1 MRGSVGLVATLA
13 LAMGAGPVLVHGLT
27 AMSPLVVAD
36 LGLTRTQF
44 GSLATLTF
52 LVAGLSSGL
61 AGALVDRISERRT
74 MVLLFVGSA
83 LTIWAAAAAPGYLW
97 LVLAVVLS
105 GAVQA
110 VSNPVTNRV
119 VSWVDDPG
127 RRGTVLGVKQ
137 AGVQMAQASA
147 GLVLP
152 ALALAVGWRWSLATA
167 TAVSLAGLVLVVRH
181 VRTPGRAAAEHATAR
196 RPRVRLPAAVWWLAA
211 FAFLS
216 GCALQATNVYLPLYG
231 YQAVGLA
238 GAAAG
243 ALTAVVGGV
252 GLVARILWGRM
263 VGRVPAPRA
272 PLLVLVAGSLLG
284 LGLILLAET
293 AGAALLWVGTAVFAA
308 TGIAANVVLMVT
320 VIRVVPPALVGRATG
335 ALATGLYL
343 GFAVGP
349 VTFGRVVDTTGDYR
363 VGWLGA
369 VAMFAVGGVL
379 VLLRRDWT
387 PRQR

>member
-167 TAVSLAGLVLVVRH
+167 AAVSLAGLVLVVRH

-363 VGWLGA
+363 AGWLGA
-369 VAMFAVGGVL
+369 LAMLAVGGVL

>member
-167 TAVSLAGLVLVVRH
+167 AAVSLAGLVLVVRH

-231 YQAVGLA
+231 YQAVK
-238 GAAAG
+238 
-243 ALTAVVGGV
+243 
-252 GLVARILWGRM
+252 IL
-263 VGRVPAPRA
+263 
-272 PLLVLVAGSLLG
+272 
-284 LGLILLAET
+284 
-293 AGAALLWVGTAVFAA
+293 
-308 TGIAANVVLMVT
+308 NV
-320 VIRVVPPALVGRATG
+320 R
-335 ALATGLYL
+335 
-343 GFAVGP
+343 
-349 VTFGRVVDTTGDYR
+349 
-363 VGWLGA
+363 
-369 VAMFAVGGVL
+369 
-379 VLLRRDWT
+379 
-387 PRQR
+387 